1 VRFRG
6 DIGPDFVTISP
17 NNLELTKEEFL
28 HVKASRGSRQLGR
41 EKKLTRKAQKRA
53 RRTSPGLPTGVVD
66 DKTGGENL
74 VAQAATKLSFPLYYP
89 QVRLSRG
96 SYTSDGSPR
105 IYDIYDTHH
114 RRYRAYRLVVATGL
128 DGQYYGVQG
137 MTWKSPPIL
146 DDASSTTRMR
156 GRTYKLFYDGT
167 RLRLV
172 SWSTPR
178 AVYWISNTLSET
190 LTSKQ
195 MLAIARSLTRFGGK

>member
-1 VRFRG
+1 MSTPAQYLGTGKRKTSVARVILRPG
-6 DIGPDFVTISP
+6 SGATWVNGRTM
-17 NNLELTKEEFL
+17 EEYFPRMVHRML
-28 HVKASRGSRQLGR
+28 ATAPL
-41 EKKLTRKAQKRA
+41 
-53 RRTSPGLPTGVVD
+53 
-66 DKTGGENL
+66 KT
-74 VAQAATKLSFPLYYP
+74 A
-89 QVRLSRG
+89 
-96 SYTSDGSPR
+96 
-105 IYDIYDTHH
+105 
-114 RRYRAYRLVVATGL
+114 GL

-172 SWSTPR
+172 AWSTPR